1 MRRAL
6 YIFDRVIDIG
16 ALLAALLLL
25 AVMLATTIKIV
36 FRYWLHHSII
46 GVDQISGSMLVYIAF
61 LGAAW
66 VLRRDEHV
74 TVDLLLAHVGPRA
87 RRWLLVA
94 SSLIAAAVCIVVAVF
109 GASEV
114 ITSYQRGVRIPAEIE
129 MPRAV
134 NLVVIPIGFLFM
146 GLQFLRRAADI
157 GRGGEPSLPPPT
169 SAV

>member
-1 MRRAL
+1 MARTLRA
-6 YIFDRVIDIG
+6 FDRIIDIG
-16 ALLAALLLL
+16 AAIAALLLI

-46 GVDQISGSMLVYIAF
+46 GVDQISGTMLVYIAF

-66 VLRRDEHV
+66 VLRRNEHV
-74 TVDLLLAHVGPRA
+74 TVDLVLAHVGADA
-87 RRWLLVA
+87 RRWLLVV
-94 SSLIAAAVCIVVAVF
+94 SSLIAAGVCVVVAVF

-134 NLVVIPIGFLFM
+134 NLVVIPIGFLLM
-146 GLQFLRRAADI
+146 GLQFLRRAVDLA
-157 GRGGEPSLPPPT
+157 RGTEASLPPPT
-169 SAV
+169 SVV